1 MSQILS
7 QDEVDALLRGVTDGE
22 IKTETYERR
31 DGSEIV
37 PYDLTSHD
45 RIIRREMPTL
55 DIINE
60 RFSRFFKIS
69 ISNSLHRVVDIRH
82 VSIDTVKFGDFIKS
96 IPLPTSLNIFRMEP
110 LRGFA
115 LLVIEGKIAFFF
127 VDTFLGGSGKESVK
141 IEGRDFTQIEQR
153 LIKRVVL
160 DALINIEKAWKDV
173 HPVTISF
180 IRSEVNPQ
188 LAPIVPIT
196 DVVIIILFEVEI
208 ENIITGT
215 MTICIP
221 YSTIKPIITK
231 LTNLQ
236 IDFQSD
242 QLEVN
247 KRWLSHIREMLR
259 STEIEIVVELGSIR
273 LATRELIKLS
283 VGDVIQLGN
292 DVTK

>member
-1 MSQILS
+1 
-7 QDEVDALLRGVTDGE
+7 
-22 IKTETYERR
+22 
-31 DGSEIV
+31 
-37 PYDLTSHD
+37 
-45 RIIRREMPTL
+45 
-55 DIINE
+55 

-69 ISNSLHRVVDIRH
+69 IANSLHRVVDIRH
-82 VSIDTVKFGDFIKS
+82 ISIDTVKFGDFIKS
-96 IPLPTSLNIFRMEP
+96 IPVPTSLNIFRMEP

-115 LLVIEGKIAFFF
+115 LLVVEGKIAFFF
-127 VDTFLGGSGKESVK
+127 VDTFLGGSGKGSAK
-141 IEGRDFTQIEQR
+141 IEGREFTQIEQR

-188 LAPIVPIT
+188 LATIVPIT
-196 DVVIIILFEVEI
+196 DVVVIILFEVEI

-231 LTNLQ
+231 LTNRQ
-236 IDFQSD
+236 IDFQGD
-242 QLEVN
+242 QLEVSN
-247 KRWLSHIREMLR
+247 RWLSHIRKRLG

-273 LATRELIKLS
+273 LATRDLIKLS

-292 DVTK
+292 DVTNELVIKVEGVPKFKGFPGVSGENNAVQISSIIS